1 MSTYKVF
8 LDEENQIVHQQI
20 LEYQN
25 VNDFNKMIDDTIA
38 CSQKLRD
45 PANTLTLIEFKKFG
59 KPSTQLR
66 KRSMAELR
74 NPRLKKVA
82 VIGGGIIARV
92 MIKFTSIAS
101 GLGKIRWFQSEE
113 NARAWLKKE

>member
-1 MSTYKVF
+1 VSTYKVF
-8 LDEENQIVHQQI
+8 LDEENQIVYQQI
-20 LEYQN
+20 FADQS
-25 VNDFNKMIDDTIA
+25 VDDFNAMIDDTIV

-45 PANTLTLIEFKKFG
+45 PDNTLTLIDFKKFG

-66 KRSMAELR
+66 KRSMAELK

-113 NARAWLKKE
+113 KARAWLIEK